1 MNFLIDTNICSAYL
15 KGEHSVW
22 NRFVQH
28 AGGLAIS
35 VITAGELWT
44 WVKRGKTSARSQQSI
59 AEFINL
65 VEVVEVDLE
74 VALRFGELRAHD
86 APRCRHPAR
95 FIRSRAR
102 QDPSSRTHCCRSR
115 RPRQHPRRTH
125 PRSHQLP
132 DARSRYLEVI
142 LFASKETKDRKE

>member
-28 AGGLAIS
+28 AGELAIS

-44 WVKRGKTSARSQQSI
+44 WGKRGKTSARSQQSI

-65 VEVVEVDLE
+65 VDVVEVDLE
-74 VALRFGELRAHD
+74 IALRFGELRALLMDVGSPMPDMD
-86 APRCRHPAR
+86 ALIAATSLVHNMTLV
-95 FIRSRAR
+95 
-102 QDPSSRTHCCRSR
+102 THNTSDFKFVRDLR
-115 RPRQHPRRTH
+115 IV
-125 PRSHQLP
+125 
-132 DARSRYLEVI
+132 DWIEV
-142 LFASKETKDRKE
+142 